1 MKVHNTKNY
10 LERRRELRKS
20 STPEEVIFW
29 KELRNNKLGVK
40 FKRQHSIGGYI
51 LDFYC
56 FQARLIIEIDGKSHD
71 TNKLYDA
78 DRDKYFKELGY
89 VTLRIKNTE
98 IQANLNDVKERIKKT
113 LSLRLGEGA
122 PTQVGAGEV

>member
-1 MKVHNTKNY
+1 MQIHNNKKFI
-10 LERRRELRKS
+10 ERRRELRKL
-20 STPEEVIFW
+20 STTEETLLW

-71 TNKLYDA
+71 LQKEYDA
-78 DRDKYFKELGY
+78 GRDKYFRELGY
-89 VTLRIKNTE
+89 LTIRIQNDDIRTGLLKVIEDIKN
-98 IQANLNDVKERIKKT
+98 T

-122 PTQVGAGEV
+122 SSLSRSG

>member
-1 MKVHNTKNY
+1 MKIHNNKRFI
-10 LERRRELRKS
+10 ERRRELRKT
-20 STPEEVIFW
+20 STSEEAKLW

-56 FQARLIIEIDGKSHD
+56 FQARLIIEIDGKSHELQ
-71 TNKLYDA
+71 KEYDA
-78 DRDKYFKELGY
+78 DRDKYFRELGY
-89 VTLRIKNTE
+89 QTLRIKNDDIGKKLT
-98 IQANLNDVKERIKKT
+98 DVISQIKKT

-122 PTQVGAGEV
+122 

>member
-1 MKVHNTKNY
+1 MKIHNNKRFI
-10 LERRRELRKS
+10 ERRRELRKT
-20 STPEEVIFW
+20 STSEEAKLW

-71 TNKLYDA
+71 LQKEYDA
-78 DRDKYFKELGY
+78 GRDKYFRELGY
-89 VTLRIKNTE
+89 LTIRIQNDDIRTGLLKVIEDIKN
-98 IQANLNDVKERIKKT
+98 T

-122 PTQVGAGEV
+122 SSLARSG